1 MSVTQAHLK
10 DIPMAEQSY
19 FSIGDVTLLFI
30 NEGYTRYAVA
40 RAIDRLKILNEIT
53 VESDPTDERV
63 KRIKQE
69 FVGRI
74 RQYLQTG
81 K

>member
-1 MSVTQAHLK
+1 MCVTQAHLK

-19 FSIGDVTLLFI
+19 FSIGDVTLLLI

-63 KRIKQE
+63 KRIRQE
-69 FVGRI
+69 YVGRI

>member
-1 MSVTQAHLK
+1 MPVAQAHLK
-10 DIPMAEQSY
+10 GILMAEQTY

-30 NEGYTRYAVA
+30 NEGYTRYAIA

-69 FVGRI
+69 YVGRI

-81 K
+81 R

>member
-1 MSVTQAHLK
+1 MCSRQAGLK
-10 DIPMAEQSY
+10 EFLVAEQTY
-19 FSIGDVTLLFI
+19 YSIGDVTLLLI

-69 FVGRI
+69 YVGRI

>member
-1 MSVTQAHLK
+1 MRNAGTSEGYPHGRT
-10 DIPMAEQSY
+10 SY

-69 FVGRI
+69 YVGHI
-74 RQYLQTG
+74 RHYLQTG